1 MVAGGAPLKMS
12 GLCQPEPRARIHT
25 SPQTHSQE
33 LQLGCQLDWKCV
45 FKIHRKKFNA
55 LLLYLLLTQGEV
67 CFISRRPSQLI
78 PRWSPTKL
86 TWQSWDKSEKSVHSA
101 NQQQSLEM
109 IFLWR
114 CFNLAS
120 QKMEVDFGF
129 PSKTLEI
136 KAYRHHHCGWPEKLA
151 LECVSVE
158 N

>member
-45 FKIHRKKFNA
+45 FKIHWKNTMLFCCIFYSLKEKF
-55 LLLYLLLTQGEV
+55 V
-67 CFISRRPSQLI
+67 SISRRPSQLI

-151 LECVSVE
+151 LECVPVE